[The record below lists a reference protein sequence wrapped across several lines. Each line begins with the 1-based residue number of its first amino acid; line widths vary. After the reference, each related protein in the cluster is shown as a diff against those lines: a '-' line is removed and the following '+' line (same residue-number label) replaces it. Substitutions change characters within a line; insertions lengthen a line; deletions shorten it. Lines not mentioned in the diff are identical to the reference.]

1 MTGYLLRRLLQLLP
15 VVIVVSLVLFL
26 LLRLMPGDPTTEILG
41 QEATAEDRA
50 ALRAELGLDTPV
62 TQQFADWIT
71 GIVTGD
77 LGTSWLTTEPV
88 GGMIGE
94 RLAATVEL
102 GIIAL
107 LMAVFIGIPAGV
119 LAAVRRRTKT
129 DAALNSL
136 SVVALSAPHFYVAA
150 LLILVFGLWLRL
162 LPPSGYV
169 PFTEDPIANLEHIV
183 LPAVTIGST
192 MVAVTMRQTRAA
204 LLATFSEDYIRTA
217 EATGLSRRRIV
228 LVYALRNAVVPVVT
242 VLALQVGALMSATV
256 VTETVFTVPG
266 MGTLIVD
273 SIFDRDLPVVQGA
286 VLMVVVFVLLVN
298 LLADIVYAWL
308 DPRITY

>member
-77 LGTSWLTTEPV
+77 LGKSWLTTEPV

>member
-129 DAALNSL
+129 DAALNSV

-183 LPAVTIGST
+183 LPALTIGST